1 MTDFFRPGAVGTN
14 EHDTGGEFSKVRLN
28 RPLHDLF
35 GKAQPPVPLGSG
47 VLDDQIARMHQ
58 RYLAAG
64 SQSIEDDVKAII
76 TSYERSIDQLLEAD
90 DRVPSIAAAFDMSKK
105 NNEEVISRKTP
116 KNGDEKQPDTSAQR
130 AIEVLNNLNKLGLS
144 NRWRLQLVG
153 MPQQYKA
160 QAVPMDNLAPLI
172 LMDALSKSY
181 EVFYPPYKASTEI
194 NLWTPY

>member
-1 MTDFFRPGAVGTN
+1 
-14 EHDTGGEFSKVRLN
+14 
-28 RPLHDLF
+28 LHDLF

-90 DRVPSIAAAFDMSKK
+90 DRV
-105 NNEEVISRKTP
+105 NEEVISRKTP